1 MLKFAKDVN
10 SLILQDSEDVD
21 AQLKKA
27 YEMFEDLL
35 KISVPIAISQAIL
48 ENTATEKMKTIYEEL
63 LNEFDYNTPEKMLL
77 TFLLLDLHH
86 KNSEKLV
93 NDFISNTNNKNYL
106 MVCLFKMLYNFLYGT
121 MSNNKK
127 LLNPIAECYIK
138 ATNSKK
144 SDKGKIIE
152 SVKKQEFYDK
162 FLLNDSKTSKN

>member
-1 MLKFAKDVN
+1 
-10 SLILQDSEDVD
+10 
-21 AQLKKA
+21 
-27 YEMFEDLL
+27 
-35 KISVPIAISQAIL
+35 
-48 ENTATEKMKTIYEEL
+48 
-63 LNEFDYNTPEKMLL
+63 MLL

-86 KNSEKLV
+86 KKSEKYV
-93 NDFISNTNNKNYL
+93 NDFIGNTNNKNYL
-106 MVCLFKMLYNFLYGT
+106 MVCLFKLLYNYLYGT

-162 FLLNDSKTSKN
+162 FLLNDSKTSKT